1 MNTSCD
7 LMLLEYIMSKA
18 KFEFGKVWKLGRTL
32 SFLAD
37 AAIFELPL
45 FCGKPGFIRF
55 KFNKTF
61 LL

>member
-1 MNTSCD
+1 
-7 LMLLEYIMSKA
+7 MSKA